1 MGRAMSKANGSPS
14 ERVMHYFI
22 AAFERRL
29 NGTAYMHLTAPVRK
43 AKKVRGIL
51 RRLTSAPVRK
61 TKKARG
67 RLKCLT
73 SAPVRKARRSGDWG
87 RCAVTFCG

>member
-1 MGRAMSKANGSPS
+1 MARAMSKANGSPS

-43 AKKVRGIL
+43 A
-51 RRLTSAPVRK
+51 
-61 TKKARG
+61 
-67 RLKCLT
+67 
-73 SAPVRKARRSGDWG
+73 RRSGDWG

>member
-61 TKKARG
+61 ARMS
-67 RLKCLT
+67 R
-73 SAPVRKARRSGDWG
+73 DWG